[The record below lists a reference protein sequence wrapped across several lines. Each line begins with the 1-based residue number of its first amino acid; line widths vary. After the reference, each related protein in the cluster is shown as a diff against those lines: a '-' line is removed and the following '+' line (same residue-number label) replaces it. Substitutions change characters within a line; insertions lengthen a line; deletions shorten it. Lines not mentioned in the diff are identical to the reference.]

1 MRITSIFAAVLFLLP
16 GASRAAD
23 MTLPAAPA
31 FSRDAPVDSGRSAWR
46 RSLLPLIASQGLDA
60 GSSWGMRE
68 LNPVLADPSGR
79 FGAKAATVKFG
90 VVGAFIGI
98 EYLVMKKYP
107 RTARVFAKLNWTGAV
122 VTTGFAAHN
131 FAIR

>member
-1 MRITSIFAAVLFLLP
+1 VKRFSAIAVFIVLAS
-16 GASRAAD
+16 ASRAAD

-31 FSRDAPVDSGRSAWR
+31 FSRAAPVDSGRNAWR
-46 RSLLPLIASQGLDA
+46 RSLLPLVASQALDA

-68 LNPVLADPSGR
+68 LNPVLANSNGR
-79 FGAKAATVKFG
+79 FGAQATAVKFG
-90 VVGAFIGI
+90 AVGAFIGI
-98 EYLVMKKYP
+98 EYLLVKKYP
-107 RTARVFAKLNWTGAV
+107 RTAHVFAKLNWAGAV